1 MKVLEAQP
9 YLSVECS
16 GIISLILRYK
26 LYNCAVDRGWMLLFV
41 YYCLGNVETML
52 FFSVAQSFLTLCNPM
67 DCSIQASDP
76 ISRSLPSSRPLHEWC
91 YPAISSCAGLFCS
104 PSFPASGTFP
114 MNWLFASDDQNTG
127 ASPSASVLPKSIQGW
142 FPLRL
147 TGFIFLLISLL
158 SRELSEVFSSTT
170 VLRHHFFGTLLSL
183 HKQ

>member
-91 YPAISSCAGLFCS
+91 LSSHLILCWALLFSIFPSIRDLSNELAVCIRWPKYWSFTFSIS
-104 PSFPASGTFP
+104 PSKEYSG
-114 MNWLFASDDQNTG
+114 
-127 ASPSASVLPKSIQGW
+127 
-142 FPLRL
+142 
-147 TGFIFLLISLL
+147 LISLKIYWFDL
-158 SRELSEVFSSTT
+158 LPVHGTFSRDYTI
-170 VLRHHFFGTLLSL
+170 
-183 HKQ
+183 